1 MAELPPTSRIPVA
14 RPFFGPEEELAVA
27 EVLRTGWVT
36 QGPQVI
42 AFEKEFAE
50 FVGSPYAC
58 AVSSCTAALHIALL
72 ALGVGQGDEVITASH
87 SFIATANAIRYSGA
101 TPVFVDIDPSTFNLT
116 GLLIEAA
123 ITSRTRAILCV
134 HQLGMPC
141 DLEAI
146 AGIARKR
153 GIGLIEDAACAI
165 GSEVRS
171 RRGWE
176 RIGRPWGDIACFSF
190 HPRKLVTTGDGGM
203 LTTRNPEFDHRF
215 RALRQH
221 GMSTSDL
228 KRHESA
234 KVAVETYDTVG
245 YNYRMTDIQA
255 AVGRAQ
261 LRRLP
266 AILEER
272 RAQAGWYRELFV
284 ETPVILPTEPEW
296 ARSNWQSFCV
306 RLPEGVSQVSVMQS
320 LLDAGISTRR
330 GVMCA
335 HREPAYL
342 DTELRFP
349 LPESERA
356 QDQGLILPLFPGLT
370 RRQISSVVDAVL
382 KACRP

>member
-1 MAELPPTSRIPVA
+1 
-14 RPFFGPEEELAVA
+14 
-27 EVLRTGWVT
+27 
-36 QGPQVI
+36 
-42 AFEKEFAE
+42 
-50 FVGSPYAC
+50 
-58 AVSSCTAALHIALL
+58 
-72 ALGVGQGDEVITASH
+72 
-87 SFIATANAIRYSGA
+87 
-101 TPVFVDIDPSTFNLT
+101 
-116 GLLIEAA
+116 
-123 ITSRTRAILCV
+123 
-134 HQLGMPC
+134 
-141 DLEAI
+141 
-146 AGIARKR
+146 
-153 GIGLIEDAACAI
+153 
-165 GSEVRS
+165 
-171 RRGWE
+171 
-176 RIGRPWGDIACFSF
+176 
-190 HPRKLVTTGDGGM
+190 
-203 LTTRNPEFDHRF
+203 
-215 RALRQH
+215 
-221 GMSTSDL
+221 MSTSDL

-261 LRRLP
+261 LKRLP